1 MTCLFKIRFVILK
14 YRNNQVNDFF
24 LEICCKLCSVFLFA
38 LQHVHHE
45 KQGREKKIAPI
56 LSRPRHF
63 VLVLPR
69 PFISQGMVQIK
80 LSMARTSFGFAQT
93 TLIVGNGM
101 ERTAYGP
108 VFIQNL
114 ARNYFSNSVLNEHI
128 YIYICL
134 IVSSDLT
141 VTKHCQAKQCIFN
154 YFVTL
159 FSTSIYIYIYITNCR
174 QYCFGLLGLISA
186 VLMLGWR

>member
-1 MTCLFKIRFVILK
+1 MTYPFKIRFVVLK
-14 YRNNQVNDFF
+14 YRNNQVNDCF
-24 LEICCKLCSVFLFA
+24 LELCCKLCSVFLFA

-93 TLIVGNGM
+93 TLIAGNGM

-108 VFIQNL
+108 VFTGFHSKL
-114 ARNYFSNSVLNEHI
+114 AR
-128 YIYICL
+128 
-134 IVSSDLT
+134 
-141 VTKHCQAKQCIFN
+141 N

-159 FSTSIYIYIYITNCR
+159 FSTSIYMYIYMFHSFQRFTKV
-174 QYCFGLLGLISA
+174 ISIS
-186 VLMLGWR
+186 R